1 MISDRSFSIKLSMR
15 KHFSKAA
22 VVIGV
27 VCLLAQMALADE
39 TADKIAAR
47 VDKKYNALQT
57 FKADFVESYTGAG
70 VERQESGTLSL
81 KRPGR
86 MRWDYRQPTE
96 KLFISDGKTAFFYVP
111 GERQA
116 RKTEVKKLDD
126 LRSPLRYL
134 LGKTKLEKEFDHLEI
149 ADAVKPKTPG
159 NVVLSGVPKSM
170 ADRVSKVLLEISPD
184 SQIER
189 IVIEEVDGTSTEFQF
204 RNMVENVNIPEE
216 QFHFKAPEGVETI
229 QATEM
234 IGE

>member
-1 MISDRSFSIKLSMR
+1 MRTRFAFLFGLFLSCVTVAIASDPPAASQNDGQAPQVA
-15 KHFSKAA
+15 AA
-22 VVIGV
+22 V
-27 VCLLAQMALADE
+27 D
-39 TADKIAAR
+39 R
-47 VDKKYNALQT
+47 RYNKLRT
-57 FKADFVESYTGAG
+57 LKTEFTEIYSGAG
-70 VERQESGTLSL
+70 VARQESGTLSL

-86 MRWDYRQPTE
+86 MRWDYRQPTQ

-170 ADRVSKVLLEISPD
+170 ADRVSKVLLEISPE

>member
-1 MISDRSFSIKLSMR
+1 MSFVAIFSIKLSMH
-15 KHFSKAA
+15 KFLLKTGLVIAA
-22 VVIGV
+22 
-27 VCLLAQMALADE
+27 VCLLAQFALADE
-39 TADKIAAR
+39 AANKIAAR

-57 FKADFVESYTGAG
+57 FKADFVESYSGAG

-86 MRWDYRQPTE
+86 MRWDYRTPTE
-96 KLFISDGKTAFFYVP
+96 KLFVSDGKTAFFYVP

-134 LGKTKLEKEFDHLEI
+134 LGKTKLEKEFENLII
-149 ADAVKPKTPG
+149 ADAVKAKTPG
-159 NVVLSGVPKSM
+159 NVVLSGVPKNM
-170 ADRVSKVLLEISPD
+170 ADRVSKVLFEISPE

-189 IVIEEVDGTSTEFQF
+189 IVIEEVDGTTTEFQF

-229 QATEM
+229 QAAEM
-234 IGE
+234 IGN

>member
-1 MISDRSFSIKLSMR
+1 MTSVRSFSIKLFMH
-15 KHFSKAA
+15 KFFSKIALA
-22 VVIGV
+22 MAV
-27 VCLLAQMALADE
+27 VCLLAQVALADE
-39 TADKIAAR
+39 TANTIAAR

-57 FKADFVESYTGAG
+57 FKADFVESYSGAG

-86 MRWDYRQPTE
+86 MRWDYRQPTQ
-96 KLFISDGKTAFFYVP
+96 KLFVSDGKTAFFYVP

-134 LGKTKLEKEFDHLEI
+134 LGKTKLEKEFENLVI
-149 ADAVKPKTPG
+149 ADAVKAKTPG
-159 NVVLSGVPKSM
+159 NVVLSGVPKNM
-170 ADRVSKVLLEISPD
+170 ADRVGKVLFEISPQ

-229 QATEM
+229 QATELV
-234 IGE
+234 GD